1 PGDARPAYRALADGI
16 RLLVHDGRVPLG
28 VALPSE
34 RELASA
40 LSLSRT
46 TVTSA
51 YAALRD
57 GGYLHSRQGA
67 RSTVAI
73 PAGRPR
79 NHVHPTRRP
88 GSPAPLPDD
97 DVIDLSN

>member
-1 PGDARPAYRALADGI
+1 MITRAIGASSLVRDLGNWQDPGDTRPAYRALADGI

-51 YAALRD
+51 YASLRD

-67 RSTVAI
+67 RST
-73 PAGRPR
+73 
-79 NHVHPTRRP
+79 
-88 GSPAPLPDD
+88 
-97 DVIDLSN
+97 